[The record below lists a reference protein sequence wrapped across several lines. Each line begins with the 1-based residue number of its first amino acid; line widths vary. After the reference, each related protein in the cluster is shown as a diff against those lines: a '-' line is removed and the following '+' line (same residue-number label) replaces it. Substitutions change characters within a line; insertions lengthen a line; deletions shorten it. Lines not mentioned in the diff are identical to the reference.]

1 MVEDN
6 EQVGSFSTQ
15 LISELGFDTTWAPSA
30 NEALKLLD
38 ENGDGYAAVFS
49 DVVMPGMNGVQL
61 GLELRRR
68 APGLPV
74 ILTSGYSQVLAQEG
88 SHGFQLLQKPYS
100 IEELN
105 RVLTKV
111 TRESA
116 GSAWPN
122 RA

>member
-1 MVEDN
+1 VVENN

-15 LISELGFDTTWAPSA
+15 LLAELGFETTWASSA
-30 NEALKLLD
+30 DQALKLL
-38 ENGDGYAAVFS
+38 EESGSNYAAVFS
-49 DVVMPGMNGVQL
+49 DVVMPGMNGLQL

-88 SHGFQLLQKPYS
+88 THGFQLLQKPYS

-111 TRESA
+111 IRERA
-116 GSAWPN
+116 GSG
-122 RA
+122 